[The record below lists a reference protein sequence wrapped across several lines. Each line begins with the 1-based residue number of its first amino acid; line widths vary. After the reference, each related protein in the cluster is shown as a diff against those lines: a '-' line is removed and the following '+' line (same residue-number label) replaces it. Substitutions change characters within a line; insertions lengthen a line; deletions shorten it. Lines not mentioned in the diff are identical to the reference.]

1 MKPTQTSIINNL
13 IPLPSEAPREE
24 TIECNDVFLDNSIIE
39 EKLSTRVG
47 FRRLLFV
54 NEINAINSMS
64 E

>member
-1 MKPTQTSIINNL
+1 MKPKQASITKKL

-47 FRRLLFV
+47 FGRLNIV
-54 NEINAINSMS
+54 NEINAINSMI